1 VPCDIPSQFP
11 IIYLIRKTDG
21 GGPGVRCSP
30 VGKSLDPAPRTG
42 PTDIRVDEKKIAV
55 TDAFLSPA
63 EAARRLGVSAKA
75 LRLYE
80 RHGLVRPRRAENGWR
95 AFGPDQIARL
105 HQVLALKRLGL
116 PLARIAELLTGRL
129 GSLDALLAFQEQT
142 LDRESGRVAHAL
154 ALVRAARAKLAGGET
169 LSIDDLTTLTTETTM
184 TTKATDEEMKAIFD
198 PISAKYFS
206 AEERAALSQRKYDQ
220 NDVSQ
225 RWETLI
231 AELKPLMAK
240 GDPGSSEALDIAR
253 RWQTL
258 VNEFT
263 LGDQAVAGKVRAIW
277 QDAMADPKAA
287 PKLPLNP
294 EMFAFVGK
302 AMAKLKEQDS

>member
-1 VPCDIPSQFP
+1 M
-11 IIYLIRKTDG
+11 
-21 GGPGVRCSP
+21 
-30 VGKSLDPAPRTG
+30 
-42 PTDIRVDEKKIAV
+42 

-80 RHGLVRPRRAENGWR
+80 RHGLVTPLRGENRWR
-95 AFGPDQIARL
+95 AYGPEQIARL

-142 LDRESGRVAHAL
+142 LHRESGRVAHAL
-154 ALVRAARAKLAGGET
+154 ALVRAARAKLAHGET

-184 TTKATDEEMKAIFD
+184 TTKATDDEMKAIFE
-198 PISAKYFS
+198 PISAKYFT

-220 NDVSQ
+220 ADVSQ

-231 AELKPLMAK
+231 AELKALMTK
-240 GDPGSSEALDIAR
+240 GDPGSPEALDLAR
-253 RWQTL
+253 RWKGL
-258 VNEFT
+258 VEEFT
-263 LGDQAVAGKVRAIW
+263 GGDQAVAGKVRAIW

-287 PKLPLNP
+287 PKLPLSP

-302 AMAKLKEQDS
+302 ALAKLEDSE